1 MDNTINYKR
10 LYELSIIE
18 KEEILNN
25 INELKKNIEEL
36 EINLE
41 KYKNTESKKKYYNK
55 NKDKIIEYIKEYN
68 KNYIR
73 TPEKAKEYNKKA
85 YEKRK
90 NNKNNEIIKE
100 NI

>member
-1 MDNTINYKR
+1 MDNTIDFKR

-18 KEEILNN
+18 KEEL
-25 INELKKNIEEL
+25 LKKIDEYKQNIEEL
-36 EINLE
+36 QINLE
-41 KYKNTESKKKYYNK
+41 KYKNTQSRKKYYDNNK
-55 NKDKIIEYIKEYN
+55 EKIIEYIKEYN

-90 NNKNNEIIKE
+90 NKKNEIIKE

>member
-1 MDNTINYKR
+1 MDNTIDFKR

-18 KEEILNN
+18 KEEL
-25 INELKKNIEEL
+25 LKKIDEYKQNIEEL
-36 EINLE
+36 QINLE
-41 KYKNTESKKKYYNK
+41 KYKNTQSRKKYYDNNK
-55 NKDKIIEYIKEYN
+55 EKIIEYIKEYN

-73 TPEKAKEYNKKA
+73 TPEKAKEYNKRA

-90 NNKNNEIIKE
+90 NKKNEIIKE